1 MKRLIVSLLCLAAPA
16 FAQPIDLSKGGPV
29 DVTAAGGF
37 EWHDQEQQVIA
48 YGDARAVRQDAT
60 VLADRLI
67 AHYRKRAGA
76 PTTAATTGSTGG
88 SDQGGNEIYRLEA
101 TGHVRIVTAT
111 DEAVGDHA
119 IYDIDQAVLVMT
131 GGTLR
136 LTTPQ
141 QVVTARDSLEYWSD
155 KHMAVAR
162 GAAVVITSDGKRV
175 SADTL
180 VAYTQ
185 TEKAPATKPQPA
197 KPQPATA
204 KTDPAT
210 SGKLERVEAFGNV
223 ELRTAADIVRGERA
237 VYVQDT
243 GMARILGAVR
253 ITHGQ
258 SQINGPAADVNM
270 RTGVAHMIA
279 PPGGRVQGMIVPND
293 AQNSAKDTGVKD
305 TGAKDPGPKPAPA
318 KPGAKKP

>member
-1 MKRLIVSLLCLAAPA
+1 MKRLPMARLATLLLACAATPA
-16 FAQPIDLSKGGPV
+16 LAQPIDLTRGGPI

-67 AHYRKRAGA
+67 AHYRKRAGG
-76 PTTAATTGSTGG
+76 TAATPQANPG

-101 TGHVRIVTAT
+101 TGHVRILTPT

-131 GGTLR
+131 GGALR

-155 KHMAVAR
+155 KKMAVAR
-162 GAAVVITSDGKRV
+162 GAAVVVTADGKRV

-185 TEKAPATKPQPA
+185 SPPQDGAKPAARPQPGAA
-197 KPQPATA
+197 KA
-204 KTDPAT
+204 DPET

-223 ELRTAADIVRGERA
+223 ELRTVADIVRGERA

-243 GMARILGAVR
+243 GMARIVGAVR

-258 SQINGPAADVNM
+258 TQINGPAADVNM
-270 RTGVAHMIA
+270 KTGIA
-279 PPGGRVQGMIVPND
+279 RMAAAPGGRVQGLIVPND
-293 AQNSAKDTGVKD
+293 AQAPTN
-305 TGAKDPGPKPAPA
+305 GAAKPAPPPA
-318 KPGAKKP
+318 KPGARKP

>member
-1 MKRLIVSLLCLAAPA
+1 MKRVLGLLLACAAAPA
-16 FAQPIDLSKGGPV
+16 LAQPIDLTKGGPI

-76 PTTAATTGSTGG
+76 AGGAAPANSG

-101 TGHVRIVTAT
+101 TGHVRIVTPT

-131 GGTLR
+131 GGALR

-155 KHMAVAR
+155 KKMAVAR
-162 GAAVVITSDGKRV
+162 GAAVVVTADGKRV

-185 TEKAPATKPQPA
+185 NPPGGAA
-197 KPQPATA
+197 KPQPAAA
-204 KTDPAT
+204 KADPET

-223 ELRTAADIVRGERA
+223 ELRTVADIVRGERA

-243 GMARILGAVR
+243 GMARIVGGVR

-258 SQINGPAADVNM
+258 TQINGPAADVNM
-270 RTGVAHMIA
+270 KTGIA
-279 PPGGRVQGMIVPND
+279 RMAAAPGGRVQGLIVPND
-293 AQNSAKDTGVKD
+293 AQPPGG
-305 TGAKDPGPKPAPA
+305 GATKPAPPPA